1 MRFTWV
7 AHLVFLVAAEILA
20 AFVLVFATSHASA
33 QFVFDN
39 QLQRMMLARPTPVGL
54 PLPEPP
60 QTRAPG
66 VPAKAPPLAG
76 PVVTLTVT
84 DSTPDELLGD
94 KPSKPPVTDSIATQ
108 VLIRGA
114 PIVAP
119 PGRADDFV
127 WPRREGPP
135 GPATSEAT
143 LDPGSPMRPT
153 HASPTP
159 KRSAAA
165 DPAAA
170 KTRRQHPPKHATPRS
185 LERPPWQFGATERFS
200 AFWPIG
206 PSR

>member
-54 PLPEPP
+54 HLPEPP

-127 WPRREGPP
+127 WPRQESLP

-143 LDPGSPMRPT
+143 PDPSSPMLPP
-153 HASPTP
+153 HASA
-159 KRSAAA
+159 KHAAAA
-165 DPAAA
+165 DPAPKAQ
-170 KTRRQHPPKHATPRS
+170 RRHAPTHAMPRS
-185 LERPPWQFGATERFS
+185 LQRPPWQFGAMGRFF

-206 PSR
+206 SSR

>member
-7 AHLVFLVAAEILA
+7 ALVAAEILA
-20 AFVLVFATSHASA
+20 AFVLVLATSHASA

-66 VPAKAPPLAG
+66 VAPKASPLAG

-94 KPSKPPVTDSIATQ
+94 KPSKPPVTDSIATR

-127 WPRREGPP
+127 WPRQESLP

-143 LDPGSPMRPT
+143 PDPSSPMLPP
-153 HASPTP
+153 HASATP
-159 KRSAAA
+159 KRAAAA
-165 DPAAA
+165 DPAPKAQ
-170 KTRRQHPPKHATPRS
+170 RRQAPTHPMPRS
-185 LERPPWQFGATERFS
+185 LQRPPWQFGATGHFS

-206 PSR
+206 SSR